1 MGRGVGGCQGDVRYE
16 VILWKKGER
25 SSRTGYTR
33 CSFEQGDLAFQ
44 WKLLTSEAFL
54 SASVTG
60 RPGGL
65 ERRSWQGSYLWI
77 NGRARE

>member
-1 MGRGVGGCQGDVRYE
+1 MRSFFGRRV
-16 VILWKKGER
+16 KGQVEQDD
-25 SSRTGYTR
+25 TR

-54 SASVTG
+54 SASDTG

-65 ERRSWQGSYLWI
+65 ERRSRQGSYLWI